1 MALSTLR
8 IFVSSPGDVAEERVI
23 ARRVIGRLDAQF
35 GELVHLE
42 AVSWERLPLVATAT
56 FQDQLVKPSE
66 TDIAIVI
73 LWSRLGTALP
83 GHIRRDDGSAYA
95 SGTEFE
101 FEDAMAGFR
110 RVGRPHLLTY
120 RKTAPPTTP
129 TDLASLEESVRQQQA
144 MQGFVARWFHDAA
157 DGSLKGAFHN
167 FAQPAEFEDLL
178 EAHLARLVE
187 ARLPPGATVRH
198 ASATWR
204 GTSPFRGLEVF
215 EAEHAPVFFG
225 RTGAVA
231 GVLSKLRAQAQARKA
246 FVLVVGMSGSGK
258 SSLMRAGVL
267 PLMEQPGVVSDA
279 TTWRRAVFR
288 PSDGRGHLVDGLM
301 RVLMRAASPSDDGDV
316 ATVTDV
322 AGRLEAD
329 DAHLA
334 LLVDQLEE
342 AFSDET
348 VADDDRQAFF
358 GALDALARTARVWI
372 VATMRSDAYPRLAD
386 APALL
391 ALKEGDGQ
399 FDLVPPN
406 LREIGQII
414 RFPAAAAGLRFEV
427 RASSGER
434 LDDVIR
440 DAAAKNPGALP
451 LLQFLLEELY
461 KRRNDEDVLTFRAY
475 EELGGVEGALA
486 QRAEAVYAGVSDAAR
501 SALPAV
507 LRELVTLGD
516 DEKALRRIA
525 PRRAF
530 TTPGA
535 IELVDALLA
544 ARLLVSTLDEHGE
557 AAISLAH
564 EALLEFWPR
573 VRTWRDEDREL
584 LLVHAR
590 VANAARAWEKEGR
603 SADLLLARGK
613 PLAEAK
619 ALAAAGVRLSEAEAQ
634 LVTAS
639 DRRARRF
646 AQLRAGAVIGLGVLT
661 MIAGVAAW
669 RANVESKRA
678 TVQATTAQRT
688 TGFMVSLFANADP
701 DQSQGEKVTV
711 REVLDRGVAQIDAEL
726 RGEDAVRSQLLRAM
740 GQSYNGL
747 GLYKQARDVLE
758 EATAV
763 ASRTNDPTELTR
775 TRMALAE
782 NRGRDGDFQE
792 AERLYRLAQQSASH
806 LDPGRTRDE
815 VALLATIGIAESV
828 TEKDATEARTLLQ
841 AALDRSIALH
851 GERNAITVRVLDD
864 LGQNDYLD
872 QQYDAAERWMR
883 RSIDIQKSLFGS
895 RHSNVGLALNNLGS
909 LYFQVGRYD
918 EASDSWRQALAIYE
932 AVLGRDHPRVA
943 AILNN
948 LGRADLLGGRIE
960 VAGGELTRC
969 LEIRRRSLP
978 SDHPDFVLPL
988 NSLGMVK
995 TVEGQMGAA
1004 RPLLDEA
1011 LAIARLRMP
1020 AMVDQVLTSQ
1030 AELDL
1035 VSGNFAEGRRRLE
1048 DARTALARQ
1057 YGDALSGG
1065 QAWRVAVLETTAA
1078 GYDLQAGDF
1087 LNAMNRLTAALPLLQ
1102 KRFGASGLFARRAE
1116 ERLAAATRHDRSGR
1130 PG

>member
-83 GHIRRDDGSAYA
+83 RHIRRDDGSAYA

-120 RKTAPPTTP
+120 RKTAPPPTP

-144 MQGFVARWFHDAA
+144 MQGFVARWFHDAT

-267 PLMEQPGVVSDA
+267 PLMQQPGVVSDA

-301 RVLMRAASPSDDGDV
+301 RALMRAVSSSDDADV
-316 ATVTDV
+316 ATVADV
-322 AGRLEAD
+322 VGRLEAD

-348 VADDDRQAFF
+348 VADADRQAFF
-358 GALDALARTARVWI
+358 NALDALARSGRVWI

-427 RASSGER
+427 RASTGER

-486 QRAEAVYAGVSDAAR
+486 QRAEAVYAGVSDTARAAF
-501 SALPAV
+501 AAV

-530 TTPGA
+530 TTPGTV
-535 IELVDALLA
+535 ELVDALLA

-603 SADLLLARGK
+603 SPDLLLARGK

-619 ALAAAGVRLSEAEAQ
+619 ALGVAGVRLSTAEGE
-634 LVTAS
+634 LVAAS

-646 AQLRAGAVIGLGVLT
+646 ARLRAGAVIGLGILT
-661 MIAGVAAW
+661 LVAGAAAW
-669 RANVESKRA
+669 RASVESARA
-678 TVQATTAQRT
+678 QVQATTARRT
-688 TGFMVSLFANADP
+688 TDFMVTLFGNADP
-701 DQSQGEKVTV
+701 DRSQGEAITV
-711 REVLDRGVAQIDAEL
+711 RSVLDRGVTQIEDEL
-726 RGEDAVRSQLLRAM
+726 KGEDAVRANLLRAM
-740 GQSYNGL
+740 GQSYNAL
-747 GLYKQARDVLE
+747 GLYARARDVLE
-758 EATAV
+758 SAATESERSGRTSDALEA
-763 ASRTNDPTELTR
+763 RL
-775 TRMALAE
+775 ALAE
-782 NRGRDGDFQE
+782 NRFQDGDYDE
-792 AERLYRLAQQSASH
+792 AERLYRMASTQAEQMSGKTDPLVARALIGLGETLAEKNAM
-806 LDPGRTRDE
+806 GEAE
-815 VALLATIGIAESV
+815 VVYRRAL
-828 TEKDATEARTLLQ
+828 
-841 AALDRSIALH
+841 SINLALH
-851 GERNAITVRVLDD
+851 GENHVEVARNLDD
-864 LGQNDYLD
+864 IGRLMYFTGRLKEAEPLFIQAIRIRRALLGPSN
-872 QQYDAAERWMR
+872 
-883 RSIDIQKSLFGS
+883 
-895 RHSNVGLALNNLGS
+895 SNVAASLNNLGS
-909 LYFQVGRYD
+909 LYYQMGRNDEALAAFSEALPVYGRVYGTHHRLYAGRLNNVGRLELMSGRLD
-918 EASDSWRQALAIYE
+918 AAGEHLAEVLRIYRE
-932 AVLGRDHPRVA
+932 TLPAGHD
-943 AILNN
+943 
-948 LGRADLLGGRIE
+948 DLL
-960 VAGGELTRC
+960 
-969 LEIRRRSLP
+969 
-978 SDHPDFVLPL
+978 LPL
-988 NSLGMVK
+988 NSLAMVRLANDDP
-995 TVEGQMGAA
+995 VGAQT
-1004 RPLLDEA
+1004 LLDEA
-1011 LAIARLRMP
+1011 LGVARSRKHWLL
-1020 AMVDQVLTSQ
+1020 DQILQ
-1030 AELDL
+1030 NEAE
-1035 VSGNFAEGRRRLE
+1035 V
-1048 DARTALARQ
+1048 ALARGDLVKGKALMAESRAVLEAQ
-1057 YGDALSGG
+1057 YGDKLRTTE
-1065 QAWRVAVLETTAA
+1065 AWRLAVSDVTRAHVSYADGSAREGDALVA
-1078 GYDLQAGDF
+1078 G
-1087 LNAMNRLTAALPLLQ
+1087 ALPVLAE
-1102 KRFGASGLFARRAE
+1102 RFGQRGYYIAQANALRR
-1116 ERLAAATRHDRSGR
+1116 RYIR
-1130 PG
+1130 